1 MLCFNYV
8 FFPEADNSYTKKEK
22 EKIKSILNHLP
33 EANWET
39 LRVLVKHLIE
49 VAKYKDQNKMDT
61 YNLSVCW
68 GPTVIFAT
76 EAIDSANYKDIMT
89 QSTEAPRMFESLL
102 LFFINNPE
110 ELETG
115 SRIQVRN
122 VLEYILWLLI
132 DNYFK

>member
-1 MLCFNYV
+1 M
-8 FFPEADNSYTKKEK
+8 SYTKKEK
-22 EKIKSILNHLP
+22 EKIKIVLNHLP

-39 LRVLVKHLIE
+39 LRVLLRHLVE
-49 VAKYKDQNKMDT
+49 VTKYKEQNKMDT

-76 EAIDSANYKDIMT
+76 EAIDSCNYKDIVT
-89 QSTEAPRMFESLL
+89 QSAEATRMFESLL

-115 SRIQVRN
+115 IKKQVGNYIERN
-122 VLEYILWLLI
+122 IEFFAARELAEEHNVHF
-132 DNYFK
+132 DNY